1 MSHGQ
6 NLLDARATDWLERVA
21 VGASAACLVHCIG
34 LPLLLAAL
42 PALATIVAVPE
53 SFHVWV
59 LAFAVPAS
67 GIALLLGYRSHRAR
81 LPLLVGCAGL
91 ALLALGALVLLGG
104 TFETPVTVGGS
115 LTLAMSH
122 VMNWRRRHDRHGYD

>member
-6 NLLDARATDWLERVA
+6 DLVDARATDWLERVA
-21 VGASAACLVHCIG
+21 VSASAVCLVHCVG

-42 PALATIVAVPE
+42 PALAAVVAVPE

-67 GIALLLGYRSHRAR
+67 GIALLFGYRSHRAR
-81 LPLLVGCAGL
+81 LPLLIGGSGL

-104 TFETPVTVGGS
+104 PFETSVTIIGS
-115 LTLAMSH
+115 LTLAISH
-122 VMNWRRRHDRHGYD
+122 MMNWRRRHSRHRHD

>member
-6 NLLDARATDWLERVA
+6 DLVDARVTDWLERTA
-21 VGASAACLVHCIG
+21 VSASTVCLVHCVG

-42 PALATIVAVPE
+42 PAVATVVAVPE

-67 GIALLLGYRSHRAR
+67 GIALLLGYRSHRAS
-81 LPLLVGCAGL
+81 LPLLVGGVGL
-91 ALLALGALVLLGG
+91 GLLAVGALVLLGG
-104 TFETPVTVGGS
+104 PFETLVTVIGS
-115 LTLAMSH
+115 LTLAVSH
-122 VMNWRRRHDRHGYD
+122 VMNWRLRHDRHRHD

>member
-6 NLLDARATDWLERVA
+6 DLVDARATDWLERVA
-21 VGASAACLVHCIG
+21 VSASAVCLVHCVG

-67 GIALLLGYRSHRAR
+67 GIALLLGYRSHRAT

-91 ALLALGALVLLGG
+91 GLLVLGALVLLDGPL
-104 TFETPVTVGGS
+104 ETSVTIVGS
-115 LTLAMSH
+115 LTLAISH
-122 VMNWRRRHDRHGYD
+122 VMNWRRRHNQHGPD

>member
-6 NLLDARATDWLERVA
+6 DLVDARATDWLERVA
-21 VGASAACLVHCIG
+21 ASASAVCLVHCVG

-42 PALATIVAVPE
+42 PALAAVVAMPE

-67 GIALLLGYRSHRAR
+67 GIALLFGYRSHRAR
-81 LPLLVGCAGL
+81 LPLLVGGSGL
-91 ALLALGALVLLGG
+91 ALLALGALVQLGG
-104 TFETPVTVGGS
+104 PFETSVTVIGS
-115 LTLAMSH
+115 LTLAISH
-122 VMNWRRRHDRHGYD
+122 VMNWRRRHNRH

>member
-6 NLLDARATDWLERVA
+6 DLVDARATDWLERVA
-21 VGASAACLVHCIG
+21 TSASAVGLVHCVG
-34 LPLLLAAL
+34 PPLLLAAL
-42 PALATIVAVPE
+42 PALAAVVAVPE

-67 GIALLLGYRSHRAR
+67 GIALLFGYRSHRAS
-81 LPLLVGCAGL
+81 LPLLVGGSGL

-104 TFETPVTVGGS
+104 PFETSVTVIGS
-115 LTLAMSH
+115 LTLAIAH
-122 VMNWRRRHDRHGYD
+122 VMNWRRRHTKHRHD

>member
-6 NLLDARATDWLERVA
+6 DLLDARATDWLERVA
-21 VGASAACLVHCIG
+21 IGASAVCLVHCIG

-42 PALATIVAVPE
+42 PALAAVVAVPE

-67 GIALLLGYRSHRAR
+67 GIALLLGYRCHRAR
-81 LPLLVGCAGL
+81 LPLMVGCAGL
-91 ALLALGALVLLGG
+91 GLLALGAVVLLGG
-104 TFETPVTVGGS
+104 AFETPVTVVGS
-115 LTLAMSH
+115 LTLAVSH
-122 VMNWRRRHDRHGYD
+122 VMNWGRRHDRHGHD

>member
-6 NLLDARATDWLERVA
+6 DLVDARATDWLERVA
-21 VGASAACLVHCIG
+21 VSASAVCLVHCVG

-42 PALATIVAVPE
+42 PALAAVVAVPE

-67 GIALLLGYRSHRAR
+67 GIALLFGYRSHRAR
-81 LPLLVGCAGL
+81 LPLLVGGSGL

-104 TFETPVTVGGS
+104 PFETSVTIIGS
-115 LTLAMSH
+115 LTLAISH
-122 VMNWRRRHDRHGYD
+122 VMNWRRRNSRHRHD